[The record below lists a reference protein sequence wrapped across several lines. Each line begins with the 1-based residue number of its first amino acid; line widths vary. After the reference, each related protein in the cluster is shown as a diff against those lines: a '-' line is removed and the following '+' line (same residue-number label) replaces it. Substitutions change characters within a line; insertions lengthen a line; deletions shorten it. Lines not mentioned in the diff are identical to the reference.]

1 MKQTTSRPLF
11 CNAEEEELAIVVGE
25 FERRS
30 VRTDSESLCRE
41 TLLLQSRN
49 RALMN
54 CLNIS
59 RYVLGDEILAPG
71 EYLPQRTL
79 ICLRIRLR

>member
-1 MKQTTSRPLF
+1 
-11 CNAEEEELAIVVGE
+11 VVGE

-30 VRTDSESLCRE
+30 VRTDSESFCRE
-41 TLLLQSRN
+41 ALLLQSRN

-59 RYVLGDEILAPG
+59 KYVLGDQFLAPG
-71 EYLPQRTL
+71 EYLPQRPL
-79 ICLRIRLR
+79 ICLRLRLR